1 MYETLCFKIVSKQ
14 EFIIWENVSVYRD
27 SQLALDGVNLTISL
41 GENVAIVGP
50 NGSGKSTLIKTITRE
65 LYTRWPPPRCEMRI
79 LGRQIWNIWELRS
92 WMGIV
97 TNDLVQMCTQPYS
110 VFETVL
116 SGFHSSVGIWP
127 YHTVTPEMEARAEEL
142 LDYLEIRHL
151 RERLMTEL
159 SSGEARR
166 AVIARALAH
175 SPKALLLDEPSN
187 SLDIRAMGELRD
199 ATRKLAQSGVAV
211 ILVTHHLPDII
222 PEGDRVIFMKDGKV
236 FRDGPKREMLT
247 EGRLGELFGVAV
259 SVTERDGF
267 FHMW

>member
-1 MYETLCFKIVSKQ
+1 MIVSKQ
-14 EFIIWENVSVYRD
+14 EFIIWKDVSVYRD

-222 PEGDRVIFMKDGKV
+222 PEVERVIFMKDGKV

>member
-1 MYETLCFKIVSKQ
+1 MISSTQ
-14 EFIIWENVSVYRD
+14 EFIVWKQVTVYRD
-27 SQLALDGVNLTISL
+27 EQLALDNIDLSISM
-41 GENVAIVGP
+41 GENVAILGP

-65 LYTRWPPPRCEMRI
+65 LYTRWPPPRCQMRI
-79 LGRQIWNIWELRS
+79 LGQQIWNVWELRG

-97 TNDLVQMCTQPYS
+97 TNDLVQLCTQPYS

-127 YHTVTPEMEARAEEL
+127 YHTVTPQMEARAEEL
-142 LDYLEIRHL
+142 LDDLEIRHL

-222 PEGDRVIFMKDGKV
+222 PEIDRVICMKDGKV
-236 FRDGPKREMLT
+236 FQDGPKREMLT
-247 EGRLGELFGVAV
+247 ESRLADLFGVPV
-259 SVTERDGF
+259 NVIERDGF
-267 FHMW
+267 YHMW

>member
-1 MYETLCFKIVSKQ
+1 MISSNQ
-14 EFIIWENVSVYRD
+14 EFIIWKNVSVYRD
-27 SQLALDGVNLTISL
+27 EQVALDNVSLSISM

-79 LGRQIWNIWELRS
+79 LGQQIWNVWELRS

-97 TNDLVQMCTQPYS
+97 TNDLVQLCTQPYS
-110 VFETVL
+110 VFETIL

-127 YHTVTPEMEARAEEL
+127 YHPVTPEMEARAEEL

-175 SPKALLLDEPSN
+175 SPKALILDEPSN

-199 ATRKLAQSGVAV
+199 ASRKLAQSGVAV

-222 PEGDRVIFMKDGKV
+222 PEIDRVICMKNGRV
-236 FRDGPKREMLT
+236 FQDGPKREMLT
-247 EGRLGELFGVAV
+247 GEKLGELFGIPVEV
-259 SVTERDGF
+259 VERDGF
-267 FHMW
+267 YHMW

>member
-1 MYETLCFKIVSKQ
+1 MIPSNK
-14 EFIIWENVSVYRD
+14 EFIYWKNVTVFREE
-27 SQLALDGVNLTISL
+27 QCALNDVSL
-41 GENVAIVGP
+41 MICEGQNVAIVGP

-79 LGRQIWNIWELRS
+79 AGQQIWNVWELRS

-97 TNDLVQMCTQPYS
+97 TNDLVQLCTQPYS
-110 VFETVL
+110 VWETIL

-127 YHTVTPEMEARAEEL
+127 YHPVTPEMEARAEEL

-166 AVIARALAH
+166 AVIGRALAH
-175 SPKALLLDEPSN
+175 SPKALILDEPSN
-187 SLDIRAMGELRD
+187 SLDIRAMAELRE
-199 ATRKLAQSGVAV
+199 ASRKLAQSGVAV

-222 PEGDRVIFMKDGKV
+222 PEIDRVICMRQGQV
-236 FRDGPKREMLT
+236 YADGPKSEILT
-247 EGRLGELFGVAV
+247 SVKLSELFGTPVEV
-259 SVTERDGF
+259 EERNGYY
-267 FHMW
+267 HMW

>member
-1 MYETLCFKIVSKQ
+1 MISSKE
-14 EFIIWENVSVYRD
+14 EFIVWKQVTVYRD
-27 SQLALDGVNLTISL
+27 EQLALDNIDLSISL
-41 GENVAIVGP
+41 GENVAILGP

-65 LYTRWPPPRCEMRI
+65 LYTRWPPPRCQMRI
-79 LGRQIWNIWELRS
+79 LGQQIWNVWELRG

-97 TNDLVQMCTQPYS
+97 TNDLVQLCTQPYS
-110 VFETVL
+110 VFETIL

-142 LDYLEIRHL
+142 LDYLEIGHL

-222 PEGDRVIFMKDGKV
+222 PEIDRVICMKNGKV
-236 FRDGPKREMLT
+236 FQDGSKRDILT
-247 EGRLGELFGVAV
+247 ESSLGNLFGVPV
-259 SVTERDGF
+259 SVIERDGF
-267 FHMW
+267 YHMW

>member
-1 MYETLCFKIVSKQ
+1 MNVSKQ
-14 EFIIWENVSVYRD
+14 EFIIWKNVSVYRD

-79 LGRQIWNIWELRS
+79 LGQQIWNIWELRS

-222 PEGDRVIFMKDGKV
+222 PEVERVIFMKDGKV

-247 EGRLGELFGVAV
+247 EGRLGELFGVPV
-259 SVTERDGF
+259 SVSERDGF

>member
-1 MYETLCFKIVSKQ
+1 MIEIKNVSKWYGSFQ
-14 EFIIWENVSVYRD
+14 V
-27 SQLALDGVNLTISL
+27 LTDNTTMIKK
-41 GENVAIVGP
+41 GDVVVVCGP
-50 NGSGKSTLIKTITRE
+50 SGSGKSTLIKTVTRE

-79 LGRQIWNIWELRS
+79 LGQQIWNVWELRS

-97 TNDLVQMCTQPYS
+97 TNDLVQLCTQPYS
-110 VFETVL
+110 VFETIL

-127 YHTVTPEMEARAEEL
+127 YHPVTPEMEARAEEL

-175 SPKALLLDEPSN
+175 SPKALLLDEPTN
-187 SLDIRAMGELRD
+187 SLDIRAMAELRD
-199 ATRKLAQSGVAV
+199 AMRKLAQTGVAV

-222 PEGDRVIFMKDGKV
+222 PEIDRVICMRGGKV
-236 FRDGPKREMLT
+236 FQDGPKREMLT
-247 EGRLGELFGVAV
+247 AERLSELFGMPITVE
-259 SVTERDGF
+259 ERDGF
-267 FHMW
+267 YHMW

>member
-1 MYETLCFKIVSKQ
+1 MIASNQ
-14 EFIIWENVSVYRD
+14 EFIKWTNVTVYRD
-27 SQLALDGVNLTISL
+27 EQLALDDINLSISS

-50 NGSGKSTLIKTITRE
+50 NGSGKSTLIKTVTRE

-79 LGRQIWNIWELRS
+79 LGQQIWNVWELRS

-97 TNDLVQMCTQPYS
+97 TNDLVQLCTQPYS
-110 VFETVL
+110 VFETIL

-127 YHTVTPEMEARAEEL
+127 YHPVTPEMEARAEEL

-175 SPKALLLDEPSN
+175 SPKALLLDEPTN
-187 SLDIRAMGELRD
+187 SLDIRAMAELRE
-199 ATRKLAQSGVAV
+199 AMRKLAQTGVAV

-222 PEGDRVIFMKDGKV
+222 PEIDRVIMLKRGRV
-236 FRDGPKREMLT
+236 LRDGSKADVLT
-247 EGRLGELFGVAV
+247 SEALSDLFDIPIEVGTRGDYYHA
-259 SVTERDGF
+259 
-267 FHMW
+267 W

>member
-1 MYETLCFKIVSKQ
+1 MIASNED
-14 EFIIWENVSVYRD
+14 FIIWKNVTVFRD
-27 SQLALDGVNLTISL
+27 EVLALDDISLRIGL

-50 NGSGKSTLIKTITRE
+50 NGSGKSTLIKTVTRE

-79 LGRQIWNIWELRS
+79 LNQQIWNVWELRS

-110 VFETVL
+110 VKETVL
-116 SGFHSSVGIWP
+116 SGFHSSIGIWP
-127 YHTVTPEMEARAEEL
+127 YHPVTPEMETKAEEL
-142 LDYLEIRHL
+142 MEYLEITHL
-151 RERLMTEL
+151 RDRLMTEL

-199 ATRKLAQSGVAV
+199 ATRKLAQTGVAV

-222 PEGDRVIFMKDGKV
+222 PEIDRVICMKNGKL
-236 FRDGPKREMLT
+236 FRDGPKTEILT
-247 EGRLGELFGVAV
+247 PGTLSELFGIPVGV
-259 SVTERDGF
+259 EIRDGF
-267 FHMW
+267 YHMW

>member
-1 MYETLCFKIVSKQ
+1 MHPENEQ
-14 EFIIWENVSVYRD
+14 FIIWKNVTVTRD
-27 SQLALDGVNLTISL
+27 EQIALSDFNLSIGM
-41 GENVAIVGP
+41 GENVAILGP

-79 LGRQIWNIWELRS
+79 LGQQIWNVWELRS

-97 TNDLVQMCTQPYS
+97 TNDLVAQCTQPYS
-110 VFETVL
+110 VFETIL
-116 SGFHSSVGIWP
+116 SGFHSSIGIWP
-127 YHTVTPEMEARAEEL
+127 YHPVTPEMEVKAEEL

-151 RERLMTEL
+151 RDRLMTEL

-187 SLDIRAMGELRD
+187 SLDIRAMRELRD
-199 ATRKLAQSGVAV
+199 AMRKLAQTGVAI

-222 PEGDRVIFMKDGKV
+222 PEIHRVICLKGGHV
-236 FRDGPKREMLT
+236 FQDGPKAQVLT
-247 EGRLGELFGVAV
+247 ESVLEQLFGVEV
-259 SVTERDGF
+259 SLTEHDGF

>member
-1 MYETLCFKIVSKQ
+1 MTVSKE
-14 EFIIWENVSVYRD
+14 EFIFWQDVTVYRD
-27 SQLALDGVNLTISL
+27 EQLALDGVNLTIHL

-79 LGRQIWNIWELRS
+79 LGQQIWNVWELRS

-110 VFETVL
+110 VLETVL

-127 YHTVTPEMEARAEEL
+127 YHTVTPEMEAHAEEL
-142 LDYLEIRHL
+142 LEYLEITHL

-175 SPKALLLDEPSN
+175 SPKALILDEPSN

-199 ATRKLAQSGVAV
+199 ATRKLAQRGVAV
-211 ILVTHHLPDII
+211 ILVTHHLPDIV
-222 PEGDRVIFMKDGKV
+222 PEIDRVICMKNGKV
-236 FRDGPKREMLT
+236 YRDGAKTEILT
-247 EGRLGELFGVAV
+247 EPHLSDLFGVPV
-259 SVTERDGF
+259 SVVQRDGF
-267 FHMW
+267 YHMW

>member
-1 MYETLCFKIVSKQ
+1 MIASNQ
-14 EFIIWENVSVYRD
+14 EFICWKNVTVYRD
-27 SQLALDGVNLTISL
+27 EQLALDDINLTIST

-50 NGSGKSTLIKTITRE
+50 NGSGKSTLIKTVTRE

-79 LGRQIWNIWELRS
+79 LGQQIWNVWELRS

-97 TNDLVQMCTQPYS
+97 TNDLVQLCTQPYS
-110 VFETVL
+110 VFETIL

-127 YHTVTPEMEARAEEL
+127 YHPVTPEMEARAEEL

-175 SPKALLLDEPSN
+175 SPRALLLDEPSN
-187 SLDIRAMGELRD
+187 SLDIRAMAELRE
-199 ATRKLAQSGVAV
+199 AMRKLAQTGVAV

-222 PEGDRVIFMKDGKV
+222 PEIDRVICLRNGKI
-236 FRDGPKREMLT
+236 FDDGPKREMLT
-247 EGRLGELFGVAV
+247 AERLSELFGMAVAV
-259 SVTERDGF
+259 EERNGF
-267 FHMW
+267 YHMW